1 MAKVIIPVDKLPY
14 PGKDGKHKIRFRIT
28 TKDYNEI
35 SEWSPIV
42 LLDSA
47 GQVVTASAGYSY
59 NVSTSTSGTKMI
71 NITWEDTHSSV
82 DKNSHDVFVKW
93 SYSAVFQYTG
103 REAGNTTSIMVPVT
117 ASTAVIKVQLPS
129 YPTPPEESNLFK
141 LFQTPTITL

>member
-14 PGKDGKHKIRFRIT
+14 PGKDGKHKVRFRIT

-42 LLDSA
+42 LLDSS
-47 GQVVTASAGYSY
+47 GQVVSASVSYSY
-59 NVSTSTSGTKMI
+59 DILTSTSGTKMI
-71 NITWEDTHSSV
+71 NITWEDTHSNV

-93 SYSAVFQYTG
+93 SYSAVFQYLG
-103 REAGNTTSIMVPVT
+103 RESGNTTSIMVPAT
-117 ASTAVIKVQLPS
+117 ASTAVLKVQLPS